1 MSRFNNHVLPTTRM
15 PNISDK
21 WTSDQILNI
30 IGYVLIHQIKTR
42 IIGIKMKGS
51 EEDPEKYLYNRR
63 FKYQYYIDKEHA
75 IIYIYYDLTTDLEG
89 LLDRG
94 GVENIRERINNYMID
109 KLRFDTGYTPKIL
122 TPKVYYK
129 DYRQDKWLSTSREY
143 VPTFTVGLW
152 KNKTTGTIE
161 FIQDRDVFIFLL
173 KQFRSK
179 AYDTP
184 NHNHTSDDPLTNND
198 TLDNIIANIND
209 YNIRISL
216 EMKERFAE
224 VNQRNREST
233 SEEKETTDQIV
244 ISTYNDYRGFM
255 YNQYNI
261 TLPEYNEEESYVRV
275 LNYDYDDTYK
285 NIIKK
290 NSITNFNVNV

>member
-1 MSRFNNHVLPTTRM
+1 MSRLNNHVLPTTRM

-51 EEDPEKYLYNRR
+51 EDDPEKYLYNRR

-94 GVENIRERINNYMID
+94 GVENVRERINNYMID

-122 TPKVYYK
+122 TPKIYYK

-173 KQFRSK
+173 KQFRAK
-179 AYDTP
+179 AFDTP

-209 YNIRISL
+209 YNIRLSL

-275 LNYDYDDTYK
+275 LNYDYDDTYN

>member
-1 MSRFNNHVLPTTRM
+1 MSRYNNHVLPTTRM
-15 PNISDK
+15 PNISDE

-30 IGYVLIHQIKTR
+30 IGYVLMHQIKTR

-51 EEDPEKYLYNRR
+51 EDDPKKYIYNRR

-143 VPTFTVGLW
+143 VPVFTVGLW

-209 YNIRISL
+209 YNIRLSL
-216 EMKERFAE
+216 QMKEEFAE

-244 ISTYNDYRGFM
+244 ISTYNDYRNFI

-261 TLPEYNEEESYVRV
+261 TLPEYNEEDSYVRV
-275 LNYDYDDTYK
+275 LNYDYDNTYK

-290 NSITNFNVNV
+290 NSITNFNVSV

>member
-1 MSRFNNHVLPTTRM
+1 MSRYNNHVLPTTRM
-15 PNISDK
+15 PNISDE

-30 IGYVLIHQIKTR
+30 IGYVLMHQIKTR

-51 EEDPEKYLYNRR
+51 EDDPKKYIYNRR

-143 VPTFTVGLW
+143 VPVFTVGLW

-209 YNIRISL
+209 YNIRLSL
-216 EMKERFAE
+216 QMKEEFAE

-233 SEEKETTDQIV
+233 SEEKETTDQII
-244 ISTYNDYRGFM
+244 ISTYNDYRNFI

-261 TLPEYNEEESYVRV
+261 TLPEYNEEDSYVRV
-275 LNYDYDDTYK
+275 LNYDYDNTYK

-290 NSITNFNVNV
+290 NSITNFNVSV